1 MDDFNALIHQPTRL
15 RIMAALSA
23 LSDDTLL
30 EFTTLRDLLELTDG
44 NLGTHLRTLEE
55 AGYVDIQKTF
65 VGRKPCTF
73 ITLTPQGRAAFQAH
87 VRALETLIHRG
98 GSHESGN

>member
-1 MDDFNALIHQPTRL
+1 MEKLNPIIHQPTRL
-15 RIMAALSA
+15 RIMASLAALTGDVS
-23 LSDDTLL
+23 L

-55 AGYVDIQKTF
+55 AGYIQVQKTF

-73 ITLTPQGRAAFQAH
+73 ISLSEEGRAAFRRH
-87 VRALETLIHRG
+87 VCALEALIYAG
-98 GSHESGN
+98 GKGDE